1 MLIRC
6 VGVVLI
12 RCVGVVLIR
21 CVGVDVAVLNV
32 MLSVCQSHRLASVAS
47 YFYSKP
53 F

>member
-21 CVGVDVAVLNV
+21 CVGVDVAVLST

-47 YFYSKP
+47 YFGSKP